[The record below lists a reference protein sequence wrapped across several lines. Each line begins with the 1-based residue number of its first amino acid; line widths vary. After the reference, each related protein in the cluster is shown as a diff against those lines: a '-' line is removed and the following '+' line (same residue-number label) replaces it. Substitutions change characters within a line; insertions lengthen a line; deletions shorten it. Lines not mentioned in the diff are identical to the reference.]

1 MRNFA
6 TVLMVLIYSFASA
19 QTKIPI
25 TSNYIYQDNSQQDR
39 ADKLIDG
46 NTAINY
52 SPSGPKL
59 YKQHEIVFDLF
70 NWRASVSS
78 VKIYIGNPDTCT
90 VKIIVVGKNFVEK
103 EIGTFKGGANQS
115 FTYQSGFNGQVGRV
129 VLRTSSKNYQFG
141 SEVELYGTF
150 TVPGA
155 AKLKERR
162 PLGWMAGANGHSWDL
177 MNDAKLNVI
186 KSLGI
191 QTGALRIYDYPYQ
204 VTDTLGKWKFEG
216 ELVTDRYSTDSAFAM
231 LHRWSANIFTWKG
244 LSGQY
249 ADQQKSWNV
258 IDNFPNKY
266 IRGTVVGY
274 NDYGSW
280 GQVTMTIT
288 ATNGTDEQN
297 YGKWFVYKNG
307 TEVNV
312 TETPENFSNT
322 LVGQNRTYN
331 VGGGLGFASGEVLT
345 FYKSQSSVNP
355 IFFADKDLPNRNTY
369 AAHLRSAK
377 GTFVYASRGGSNANV
392 PDYPV
397 QTGQRMLK
405 GYKIYN
411 AIESSNEPNA
421 WWSNTDGFW
430 NGKTLFYHWSM
441 AYDGNKGAYPNTGV
455 KHADPTIIYAASG
468 LATDKPDQILSAI
481 ETARE
486 LRGNRADGNIDVPFD
501 VVNVHIYSSAEGQYG
516 YGNSGGLPPEQ
527 GMIPQVKNI
536 VWTVENFAPTT
547 QVWVTEWGW
556 DQHPNSPL
564 RAGQFGSY
572 DREAVGGFWMVRA
585 MLGMA
590 AVGVDRSTYYRLAQ
604 DWPETGSNNSSLQFA
619 TMRLMSQPN
628 DNDPTIIVRTRQGDY
643 MAQYNE
649 FRNYVYYDSIATA
662 LPGVYAYRYKNQS
675 NDSLVIAL
683 WSEEVTSIA
692 GGNASFT
699 ERTGTLTLP
708 INAGSYKTRQFLD
721 DGSSIMS
728 STTGTSTGTVPF
740 TYAAKPIFIQTILP
754 PRPKGA
760 KGTQAAATQRTAAED
775 YVASSAATVNQT
787 YVFNSVGQ
795 LLYNKKVDDINSFKR
810 TLPPGLYIIWRN
822 NKAEKFR
829 AINNF

>member
-1 MRNFA
+1 MKRLPTIILLLA
-6 TVLMVLIYSFASA
+6 CSFVFA

-59 YKQHEIVFDLF
+59 YKQHEIVFDLIT
-70 NWRASVSS
+70 WKASVSS

-90 VKIIVVGKNFVEK
+90 VKVILVQKNFAEK
-103 EIGTFKGGANQS
+103 EIGTFTGGANQS
-115 FTYQSGFNGQVGRV
+115 FTYQTGFNGQVARV
-129 VLRTSSKNYQFG
+129 VLRTTSKNYQFG
-141 SEVELYGTF
+141 SEVELYGTY
-150 TVPGA
+150 TVPSA
-155 AKLKERR
+155 AKPKERR

-204 VTDTLGKWKFEG
+204 ITDTSGNWKFEG

-231 LHRWSANIFTWKG
+231 LHRWSPNIFTWKG

-258 IDNFPNKY
+258 IDSYPNKY
-266 IRGTVVGY
+266 IRGSVVKY

-280 GQVTMTIT
+280 GQVTLTIT

-307 TEVNV
+307 VEVNV
-312 TETPENFSNT
+312 TETPENFSYT

-331 VGGGLGFASGEVLT
+331 VGGGLGFAAGEILT
-345 FYKSQSSVNP
+345 FYKSQTSVNP
-355 IFFADKDLPNRNTY
+355 IFFADKDLPKRNTY
-369 AAHLRSAK
+369 DAHLRSAK
-377 GTFVYASRGGSNANV
+377 GTFVYASRGGSNTNV

-397 QTGQRMLK
+397 QPGQRMLK

-441 AYDGNKGAYPNTGV
+441 AYDGNKGVYANTGV
-455 KHADPTIIYAASG
+455 KQADPNIIYAASG

-486 LRGNRADGNIDVPFD
+486 LRGYRSDGTIDVPFD

-516 YGNSGGLPPEQ
+516 YGNTGGLPPEQ

-536 VWTVENFAPTT
+536 VWTVENFAPRS

-556 DQHPNSPL
+556 DQHSASPL

-572 DREAVGGFWMVRA
+572 DRESVGGFWMVRA

-590 AVGVDRSTYYRLAQ
+590 AAGVDRSTYYRLAQ
-604 DWPETGSNNSSLQFA
+604 DWPETGSNNSSSQFA

-649 FRNYVYYDSIATA
+649 FRDYVYYDSIATA
-662 LPGVYAYRYKNQS
+662 LPGVYAYRYKNQN
-675 NDSLVIAL
+675 NDSLMIAL
-683 WSEEVTSIA
+683 WSEEITTISA
-692 GGNASFT
+692 GNAGFT
-699 ERTGTLTLP
+699 ERTGAISLSITEG
-708 INAGSYKTRQFLD
+708 NYKIRRFLD
-721 DGSSIMS
+721 DGSSAMS
-728 STTGTSTGTVPF
+728 STTGTSTGTVQF
-740 TYAAKPIFIQTILP
+740 NYSAKPIFIQTILA
-754 PRPKGA
+754 PRQRGPRNQSGS
-760 KGTQAAATQRTAAED
+760 TQKTGPEDLAMAT
-775 YVASSAATVNQT
+775 SSANNQT

-795 LLYNKKVDDINSFKR
+795 LLYNKKVDDLVAFKK
-810 TLPPGLYIIWRN
+810 TLPAGLYIIWRN
-822 NKAEKFR
+822 NKVEKYR
-829 AINNF
+829 ALYYQ